1 MQPERKIIMTDALK
15 GLVRET
21 AAKRKVTPQRER
33 TPGRTDEVV
42 NSAGGYVFQVDDL
55 ARLNRLLI
63 LGSAGNTYY
72 VNAKDQAKEALQF
85 VRNMIAKD
93 EATVIEA
100 VRSVSVEGRALRQTM
115 TLFVLAALLTYA
127 QDKQAVRDI
136 FNDVVRT
143 PTHLYEVCQYIDD
156 LGGWGTAKTKAIAG
170 WFTAQDAD
178 SLAYKAVKYKSR
190 TV

>member
-1 MQPERKIIMTDALK
+1 MTDALK

-21 AAKRKVTPQRER
+21 AAKRRVTPQRER

-93 EATVIEA
+93 EATVISA
-100 VRSVSVEGRALRQTM
+100 VHSVSTEGRALRQTM